1 MYLDISKT
9 SDTGQ
14 RNVLISKLQK
24 NRVEGG
30 SLEGGVQL
38 IKQLHSHTCNW
49 LLPFK
54 FRERWS
60 EVL

>member
-14 RNVLISKLQK
+14 RDVLISKLQK
-24 NRVEGG
+24 NSVEEG

-38 IKQLHSHTCNW
+38 IKQLHSHTCYW
-49 LLPFK
+49 LMPFK
-54 FRERWS
+54 FRER
-60 EVL
+60 